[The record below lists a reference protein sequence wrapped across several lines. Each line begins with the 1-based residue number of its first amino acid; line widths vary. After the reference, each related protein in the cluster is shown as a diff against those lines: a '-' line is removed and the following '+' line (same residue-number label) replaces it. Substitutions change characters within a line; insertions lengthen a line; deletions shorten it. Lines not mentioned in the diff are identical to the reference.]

1 LYSYYME
8 RSAAKSWQ
16 ALSRAAVVQGFV
28 GAHSKA
34 ARSELTLGS
43 CLVG

>member
-1 LYSYYME
+1 ME
-8 RSAAKSWQ
+8 RSAAKNWQ

-28 GAHSKA
+28 GADSKA
-34 ARSELTLGS
+34 TRSELTLGS